1 MPLLGV
7 QKKVFLFVFTNTLV
21 CSSEGAGV
29 DHAHHHYVP
38 DSGHD
43 GDPEPDGVAGHW
55 LGLFLLTLHGGC
67 RGCGVNAGRG
77 VEERVFAAV
86 VVVGRGVHKSSSH
99 DWDLWG
105 RQSADWL
112 KSLRLRGLWNRPS
125 MNANN
130 KEQSDISGYYTV
142 VIILSLESFISGIQR
157 VNLYNSE
164 GSVVRTWPMV
174 GLIVLNKIWNY
185 FTGFTSKNIFKN
197 IPEDQ
202 T

>member
-1 MPLLGV
+1 
-7 QKKVFLFVFTNTLV
+7 
-21 CSSEGAGV
+21 
-29 DHAHHHYVP
+29 
-38 DSGHD
+38 
-43 GDPEPDGVAGHW
+43 
-55 LGLFLLTLHGGC
+55 
-67 RGCGVNAGRG
+67 
-77 VEERVFAAV
+77 
-86 VVVGRGVHKSSSH
+86 
-99 DWDLWG
+99 
-105 RQSADWL
+105 
-112 KSLRLRGLWNRPS
+112 

-174 GLIVLNKIWNY
+174 GLIMVNTIWNY
-185 FTGFTSKNIFKN
+185 FTGFSSKNILKN